1 MTVQVVILQSAEMD
15 LKALKRYLVKNF
27 GLSVWQA
34 SYAQIKKD
42 VNALKKYPLSGVIP
56 DELEQ
61 LSLFQF
67 RQVIS
72 GMNRIVYEIRD
83 QVIYVHLICDTRR
96 DLQGLLT
103 RRLLRG

>member
-1 MTVQVVILQSAEMD
+1 MTVQVVVLQSAEMD
-15 LKALKRYLVKNF
+15 LKSLRRYLVKNF
-27 GLSVWQA
+27 GLSVWQT

-42 VNALKKYPLSGVIP
+42 VNAIKKYPLSGVIP
-56 DELEQ
+56 DELEH

-72 GMNRIVYEIRD
+72 GMNRIIYEIRGEI
-83 QVIYVHLICDTRR
+83 VYVHLICDTRR

-103 RRLLRG
+103 RRILRS

>member
-15 LKALKRYLVKNF
+15 LKALKRHLVKNF